1 MISYVSEENCV
12 SFYENGVYFDIDSV
26 MFIENYLKKK
36 AGTGKGNMSTI
47 KTAIFRFINQ
57 IKTTKI
63 DEINREMITEYF
75 SDFDSAIS
83 QRKKRYSLAY
93 KLTHFRLLKAFFNNY
108 KELKK
113 YNDRNYFNP
122 MPKKFDFKE
131 KEILSL
137 SESEKKIKNQIFTID
152 EIKYIFKKFHELT
165 LSSSQLSTRSFL
177 AMSILLTFCGMR
189 ISEVL
194 TIKKKDLDL
203 VGRFLST
210 GMVENA
216 KKNKKLLLCIFPKE
230 IVPFLQDYLI
240 ELNTELPDSM
250 WLFPSSKKV
259 KRGDMPSSRRNFNIN
274 LHKIEISD
282 KSFKSHMFRK
292 SISTYRLND
301 EKHPVPTHI
310 EEALTNHAVSS
321 VLMKS
326 YDQYSIEFRK
336 RDYDK
341 YLPEKYSELLE
352 YLKKLY

>member
-1 MISYVSEENCV
+1 MNSYISEENIV
-12 SFYENGVYFDIDSV
+12 DLYKKGVNFDIDSI

-47 KTAIFRFINQ
+47 KTAIFRFIKN

-75 SDFDSAIS
+75 NDFDSAIS
-83 QRKKRYSLAY
+83 QRKKTYSLAY

-113 YNDRNYFNP
+113 YNDRDYFNP

-131 KEILSL
+131 LDILSL
-137 SESEKKIKNQIFTID
+137 SESEKKIKNQIFTIE
-152 EIKYIFKKFHELT
+152 EIKHIFKNFHELSN
-165 LSSSQLSTRSFL
+165 SSAHLSTRSFL
-177 AMSILLTFCGMR
+177 SMSILLTFCGMR

-203 VGRFLST
+203 EGCFLST
-210 GMVENA
+210 GMVKEA

-230 IVPFLQDYLI
+230 IIPILQDYLT
-240 ELNTELPDSM
+240 ELNSELPDSI

-259 KRGDMPSSRRNFNIN
+259 GKGDMPSSRRNFNVN
-274 LHKIEISD
+274 LHKIENSD
-282 KSFKSHMFRK
+282 KCFKSHMFRK
-292 SISTYRLND
+292 SLTTYRLND
-301 EKHPVPTHI
+301 EKHPCPTHI
-310 EEALTNHAVSS
+310 EEALSNHAVSS
-321 VLMKS
+321 IVLKN

-341 YLPEKYSELLE
+341 YLPELYEGLLE
-352 YLKKLY
+352 FLKTFY